1 MTFRSFENQLF
12 DFLENLLSDPLQHS
26 RWLNTLSFW
35 ENCGARK
42 LAACQ
47 HPTKVKEEMLKH
59 AAEEFR
65 HAHFLKQQIH
75 RLEAPYPYDY
85 CLSSLL
91 GGMAG
96 YHYLDRLDIGISR
109 LLGEKGCGKDLN
121 YLLVTYAIERRAEE
135 VYALYHEVLKEARS
149 PIRIYSIL
157 LEEKEHLA
165 EITEE
170 LSAWPDALLLCA
182 EACQIEAKLCEHWL
196 SCACNQLRS
205 ESSFFP

>member
-1 MTFRSFENQLF
+1 MTFQSFENQLHG
-12 DFLENLLSDPLQHS
+12 FLESLLSNPLQHS
-26 RWLNTLSFW
+26 KWLNTLSFW

-75 RLEAPYPYDY
+75 RLEVPYLHDY
-85 CLSSLL
+85 CLPSLL
-91 GGMAG
+91 GGMDG
-96 YHYLDRLDIGISR
+96 YHYLDRLDVGISR
-109 LLGEKGCGKDLN
+109 LLNEKGHGKDLN

-135 VYALYHEVLKEARS
+135 VYALYHQVLKQERS

-170 LSAWPDALLLCA
+170 LSVWPEASKLCA
-182 EACQIEAKLCEHWL
+182 DACRIEAKLCGRWL
-196 SCACNQLRS
+196 TCAYNS
-205 ESSFFP
+205 GMNHV